1 MRDLFDQYA
10 MNTTHFSRRRLVAA
24 STLAAVGL
32 PGSLLLTTPAGAAV
46 GADVVEALRRGGV
59 VAAFRHA
66 QAPGNFDPPG
76 FKLGECSTQRNLGDA
91 GRVQATQLGDWFRAQ
106 KLAPRRVRSSPWCRC
121 VDTARLAF
129 GPGTPT
135 AVEVEA
141 WDALGSTI
149 DGASVPERQVQAMR
163 RAMAELPATG
173 FEVWVSHQSTIG
185 QLVGESTSSGEG
197 LLLRATADGRP
208 QVIARF
214 QPA

>member
-1 MRDLFDQYA
+1 MTPSDRA
-10 MNTTHFSRRRLVAA
+10 RRRFIARSSVAA
-24 STLAAVGL
+24 LGPPTGLLFAPTANAAV
-32 PGSLLLTTPAGAAV
+32 SAEAV
-46 GADVVEALRRGGV
+46 DALRRGGV

-66 QAPGNFDPPG
+66 QAPGTFDPPG
-76 FKLGECSTQRNLGDA
+76 FKLGDCSTQRNLGDA
-91 GRVQATQLGDWFRAQ
+91 GRVQAKQLGDWFRAQ

-129 GPGTPT
+129 GTGTPS
-135 AVEVEA
+135 AMAVEA
-141 WDALGSTI
+141 WDALGSTL

-163 RAMAELPATG
+163 RALAELPGTG
-173 FEVWVSHQSTIG
+173 FEVWVSHQSTLG

-197 LLLRATADGRP
+197 LLLRPQADGRV

>member
-1 MRDLFDQYA
+1 MKPQDP
-10 MNTTHFSRRRLVAA
+10 SRRQLLLSA
-24 STLAAVGL
+24 SRITALGL
-32 PGSLLLTTPAGAAV
+32 PGGLLLTAPAGAAV
-46 GADVVEALRRGGV
+46 GADVVDALRRGGV

-66 QAPGNFDPPG
+66 QAPGTFDPPG
-76 FKLGECSTQRNLGDA
+76 FRLGECSTQRNLGDA
-91 GRVQATQLGDWFRAQ
+91 GRVQARQLGDWFRAQ

-121 VDTARLAF
+121 IDTARLAF

-135 AVEVEA
+135 AMEVEA
-141 WDALGSTI
+141 WDALGSTL

-163 RAMAELPATG
+163 RAMTALPATG

-197 LLLRATADGRP
+197 LLLRAAADGGVK
-208 QVIARF
+208 VIARF

>member
-1 MRDLFDQYA
+1 MTPTER
-10 MNTTHFSRRRLVAA
+10 TRRRLLAA
-24 STLAAVGL
+24 SSLAPLGL
-32 PGSLLLTTPAGAAV
+32 PASLLLTSTAEAAV
-46 GADVVEALRRGGV
+46 GPDVIAALRRGGV

-76 FKLGECSTQRNLGDA
+76 FKLGDCSTQRNLGDA
-91 GRVQATQLGDWFRAQ
+91 GRVQARQLGDWFRAN
-106 KLAPRRVRSSPWCRC
+106 KLVPRRVRSSPWCRC

-135 AVEVEA
+135 AIEVEA

-149 DGASVPERQVQAMR
+149 DGASVPARQVQAMQ
-163 RAMAELPATG
+163 RAMAELPAAG
-173 FEVWVSHQSTIG
+173 FEVWVSHQSTLN
-185 QLVGESTSSGEG
+185 QLVAESTSSGEG
-197 LLLRATADGRP
+197 LLLSAKADGGV